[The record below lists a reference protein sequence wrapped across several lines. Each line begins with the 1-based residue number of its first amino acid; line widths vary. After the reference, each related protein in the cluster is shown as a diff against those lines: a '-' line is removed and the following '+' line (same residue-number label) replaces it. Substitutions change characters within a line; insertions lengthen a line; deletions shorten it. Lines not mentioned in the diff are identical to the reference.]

1 MGKRGSFWTLLGWT
15 AGLAGAYWLARTY
28 RATKAT
34 CPPFR
39 KRTYRNSQQL
49 IADFS
54 DFWEHPEY
62 LRSLRAN
69 PRLRPPLTAQIM
81 LAVSGANGCRYCA
94 SAQTRLAKQQGLNS
108 EQVDSL
114 LAGRVE
120 HVAAEDAPAV
130 FFARQ
135 YVEQESS
142 PDSDLV
148 RQLVEHYGERTARDL
163 VNYVRLVML
172 GNLVGNTLDA
182 LISRSMGKPNAHT
195 TLKDELAILG
205 VFSLGIGPL
214 LPALVIR
221 AYWPLAQ
228 TPQPAA

>member
-1 MGKRGSFWTLLGWT
+1 MSRRGSFWTLLGWT
-15 AGLAGAYWLARTY
+15 VGLAGALLVARAY

-39 KRTYRNSQQL
+39 KRTYRNSHQL

-81 LAVSGANGCRYCA
+81 LAVSGANGCRYCTA
-94 SAQTRLAKQQGLNS
+94 AQTRLAEQQGLTS
-108 EQVDSL
+108 EQVESL

-135 YVEQESS
+135 YAEQESA

-148 RQLVEHYGERTARDL
+148 RRLVEQYGERTALDL
-163 VNYVRLVML
+163 VNLVRLVML

-182 LISRSMGKPNAHT
+182 LISRTMGKPSAQT
-195 TLKDELAILG
+195 TLKDELAILS
-205 VFSLGIGPL
+205 VFGLGIVPL
-214 LPALVIR
+214 LPALIVR
-221 AYWPLAQ
+221 AYWR
-228 TPQPAA
+228 PAAR